1 MQSWGWWVKIVRSKN
16 FKKSVSLSNQR
27 GYPLDKLKEVIYLLS
42 EGKELDSKYRN
53 HKLKGKFGELMECH
67 IESDWLLLYK
77 IDSNV
82 LYLIDTGTHS
92 DLF

>member
-1 MQSWGWWVKIVRSKN
+1 VKIVKSKN
-16 FKKSVSLSNQR
+16 FKKSVSQCNHR
-27 GYPLDKLKEVIYLLS
+27 GYALDKLKEVIYLLS
-42 EGKELDSKYRN
+42 EEKELESKYRN
-53 HKLKGKFGELMECH
+53 HKLKGRFGELMECH
-67 IESDWLLLYK
+67 IEPNWLLLYK